1 MAPMQ
6 DQRKPGFKDAVRDQS
21 SLLAPL
27 EKPTLIWL
35 AHRMPAWVNSD
46 HLTLLGFVSLS
57 AAGLC
62 YAAARWDR
70 RWLLVVIPLLVLNWF
85 GDSLDGTLAR
95 VRNRQRPRYG
105 FYVDHI
111 TDAFGTSIL
120 IGGLAASTYMNPY
133 LGLTLL
139 ILYLLLSIQTYL
151 ATYVFGTFQLSFGK
165 FSPTELR
172 IVLCIG
178 SIALM
183 YRPWVKLFGSGPWR
197 LYDVGGL
204 VAVVLMGVL
213 VVAASVQNV
222 ARLYREERIS

>member
-1 MAPMQ
+1 MATMQ
-6 DQRKPGFKDAVRDQS
+6 KERKRGFTDAVRDQS

-27 EKPTLIWL
+27 EKRTLVWL
-35 AHRMPAWVNSD
+35 AHRMPGWANSD
-46 HLTLLGFVSLS
+46 HLTLLGFLSLS

-62 YAAARWDR
+62 YAAARQDR
-70 RWLLVVIPLLVLNWF
+70 RWLLAVIPLLAINWF

-111 TDAFGTSIL
+111 SDAFGTSIL

-133 LGLTLL
+133 LALTLL
-139 ILYLLLSIQTYL
+139 VLYLLLSIQTYL

-183 YRPWVKLFGSGPWR
+183 YRPWVKLFGYGPWR
-197 LYDVGGL
+197 LYDIGGL
-204 VAVVLMGVL
+204 VAIVFMALM
-213 VVAASVQNV
+213 VAAASLKNI
-222 ARLYREERIS
+222 ARLYREEPLP